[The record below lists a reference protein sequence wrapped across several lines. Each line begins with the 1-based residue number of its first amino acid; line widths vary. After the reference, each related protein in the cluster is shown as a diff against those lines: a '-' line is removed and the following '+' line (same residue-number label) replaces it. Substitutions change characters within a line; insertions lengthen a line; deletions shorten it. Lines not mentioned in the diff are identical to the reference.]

1 LNAAEAGD
9 LNGKSLKRTGK
20 LEQIK
25 LKAVEILE
33 NLNNQTASGNKMAE
47 LEKLHDVT
55 QQTLK
60 SFESEGDVTLSGYE
74 ARIAG
79 LPGTP

>member
-25 LKAVEILE
+25 LKALEILDH
-33 NLNNQTASGNKMAE
+33 LNNKTAPGNKMAE
-47 LEKLHDVT
+47 LEKLHDLT

-60 SFESEGDVTLSGYE
+60 IWSRKGMSPRRDTKHE
-74 ARIAG
+74 
-79 LPGTP
+79 

>member
-1 LNAAEAGD
+1 MI
-9 LNGKSLKRTGK
+9 NGKSLKRTGK

-25 LKAVEILE
+25 LKALEILDH
-33 NLNNQTASGNKMAE
+33 LNNKTAPGSKMAE
-47 LEKLHDVT
+47 LEKPHDVT

>member
-1 LNAAEAGD
+1 VI
-9 LNGKSLKRTGK
+9 NGKSLKRTGK
-20 LEQIK
+20 LEPIK
-25 LKAVEILE
+25 LKALEILDH
-33 NLNNQTASGNKMAE
+33 LNNKTAPGNKMAE